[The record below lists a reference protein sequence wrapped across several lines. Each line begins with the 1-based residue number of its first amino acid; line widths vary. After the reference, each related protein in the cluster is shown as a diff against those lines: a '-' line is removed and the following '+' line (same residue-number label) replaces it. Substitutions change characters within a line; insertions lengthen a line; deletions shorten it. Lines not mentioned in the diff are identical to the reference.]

1 MQVCQRPG
9 RCEDEKPVNARKDVH
24 MSIGPVILNGV
35 VTASQ
40 DYSNIKQNADN
51 KGMLHQQGFQ
61 VQLEKQIDVRHTRIT
76 ENEQMRK
83 EERKFDAREK
93 GDNEY
98 FGDGGKRKQK
108 KETPNENGKV
118 IVKGQRSFDIKI

>member
-1 MQVCQRPG
+1 M
-9 RCEDEKPVNARKDVH
+9 A
-24 MSIGPVILNGV
+24 IGPVILNGV
-35 VTASQ
+35 VSVSN
-40 DYSNIKQNADN
+40 DYSAIKHNEDN

-61 VQLEKQIDVRHTRIT
+61 VQMEKQLDIRHTRIT

-98 FGDGGKRKQK
+98 TGDGGKKRRRQDDMKQEK
-108 KETPNENGKV
+108 PVNPMNHANHANGKV
-118 IVKGQRSFDIKI
+118 TSKGQSSFDIKI

>member
-1 MQVCQRPG
+1 M
-9 RCEDEKPVNARKDVH
+9 A
-24 MSIGPVILNGV
+24 IGPVILNGV
-35 VTASQ
+35 VSVSN
-40 DYSNIKQNADN
+40 DYSAIKHNEDN

-61 VQLEKQIDVRHTRIT
+61 VQLEKQMDIKHTRIT

-98 FGDGGKRKQK
+98 AGDGGSRRPKQGS
-108 KETPNENGKV
+108 TPNTKNAGGKV
-118 IVKGQRSFDIKI
+118 TAKGHSSFDIKI